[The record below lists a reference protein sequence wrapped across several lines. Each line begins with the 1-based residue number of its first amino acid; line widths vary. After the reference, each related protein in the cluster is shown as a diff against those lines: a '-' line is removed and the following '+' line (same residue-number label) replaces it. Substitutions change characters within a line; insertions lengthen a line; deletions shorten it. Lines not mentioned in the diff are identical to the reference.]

1 MGESSSSV
9 LNLPKSTLN
18 LLKQSELVQKIFDLE
33 GKVIVDVDLHKL
45 SDQIS
50 KLKWAIPQISLEN
63 RKLRSELVITQNVNS
78 RLEEKI
84 INLETVKLGAVKPN
98 EYCRAI

>member
-1 MGESSSSV
+1 MDTWVDLIKMGESSTSV
-9 LNLPKSTLN
+9 LNLSKSALN
-18 LLKQSELVQKIFDLE
+18 LLKQSELVQKIFDLK
-33 GKVIVDVDLHKL
+33 GKVIVDVGLHKL

-84 INLETVKLGAVKPN
+84 INLETVK
-98 EYCRAI
+98 

>member
-1 MGESSSSV
+1 MD
-9 LNLPKSTLN
+9 TY
-18 LLKQSELVQKIFDLE
+18 
-33 GKVIVDVDLHKL
+33 IVHANLHKL

-84 INLETVKLGAVKPN
+84 INLETVKLGAVKPS

>member
-1 MGESSSSV
+1 MGESSTSV
-9 LNLPKSTLN
+9 LHLSKSALN
-18 LLKQSELVQKIFDLE
+18 LLKQSELVQKIFDLK

-50 KLKWAIPQISLEN
+50 KLKWATPQISLEN

-84 INLETVKLGAVKPN
+84 NLETVK
-98 EYCRAI
+98 

>member
-1 MGESSSSV
+1 M
-9 LNLPKSTLN
+9 
-18 LLKQSELVQKIFDLE
+18 QKIFDLK

-84 INLETVKLGAVKPN
+84 INLETVK
-98 EYCRAI
+98 